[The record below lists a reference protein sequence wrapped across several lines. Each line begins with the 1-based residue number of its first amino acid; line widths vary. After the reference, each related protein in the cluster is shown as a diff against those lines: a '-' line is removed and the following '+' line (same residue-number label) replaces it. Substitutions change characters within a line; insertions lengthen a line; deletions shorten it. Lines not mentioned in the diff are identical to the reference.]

1 MRGCIIGGAVLLLV
15 IALSVCN
22 ALFVTK
28 TEASLLREL
37 DALPADPD
45 PAVTPSQV
53 ADIREHLESKE
64 ALLGI
69 SVSYTVIDKATEAL
83 RSLEAS
89 AAMGDTEQYRV
100 TLAALADMLEDIG
113 RLERL
118 SLKNIL

>member
-1 MRGCIIGGAVLLLV
+1 MRGCILGGTVFLLV

-22 ALFVTK
+22 ALFVTR
-28 TEASLLREL
+28 TEAFLLHEL
-37 DALPADPD
+37 NALPADPD
-45 PAVTPSQV
+45 PTTTPAEV
-53 ADIREHLESKE
+53 AAIRAHLESKE

-89 AAMGDTEQYRV
+89 AAIGDTEQYRA
-100 TLAALADMLEDIG
+100 TLATLANMLEDIG

>member
-1 MRGCIIGGAVLLLV
+1 MKGFLLGCAVLLLV
-15 IALSVCN
+15 IALAVCN

-28 TEASLLREL
+28 TEASLLHEL
-37 DALPADPD
+37 SALPDDPD
-45 PAVTPSQV
+45 PATTPAAV
-53 ADIREHLESKE
+53 ATIREHLESKE

-100 TLAALADMLEDIG
+100 TLAALVDMLEDVG

>member
-45 PAVTPSQV
+45 PAVTPLQV

>member
-53 ADIREHLESKE
+53 ADIREHLEFKE

>member
-28 TEASLLREL
+28 TEASLLHEL

>member
-100 TLAALADMLEDIG
+100 TLAALTDMLEDIG